1 LAEELCSSVQIAC
14 HLAQGTGRNEFL
26 KTAEFLDWL
35 CGKEM
40 RPEHFP
46 EILKEMLPRE
56 GSIIG
61 SLTLYPDLI
70 INSGDSIK

>member
-1 LAEELCSSVQIAC
+1 
-14 HLAQGTGRNEFL
+14 
-26 KTAEFLDWL
+26 
-35 CGKEM
+35 M